1 MNPGVDDPLDRFI
14 RMFKA
19 FEKANV
25 RYILIAGFA
34 VVLYGMQRLTRDIDI
49 FVEMVP
55 ENIENLRKALV
66 SVYQDRSI
74 EEITFE
80 ELEKY
85 SVIRYVAPDGFCV
98 DIISR
103 LGDAFSYKDLD
114 FKKVEIEGIEVRIA
128 TPETLL
134 RLNKD
139 TVRPEDKM
147 DADFLE
153 ELFKGTKDDQHMSNK
168 SVIGATNAGL

>member
-1 MNPGVDDPLDRFI
+1 MEDHLDRFI
-14 RMFKA
+14 RMFGA
-19 FEKANV
+19 FEKTKV
-25 RYILIAGFA
+25 RYILIGGFA

-55 ENIENLRKALV
+55 DNIANLRKALG
-66 SVYQDRSI
+66 SVYQDQSI

-103 LGDAFSYKDLD
+103 LGEAVSYRDLD
-114 FKKVEIEGIEVRIA
+114 FKKVEIEGIDIRIA

-134 RLNKD
+134 RLKKD
-139 TVRPEDKM
+139 TVRPEDKV
-147 DADFLE
+147 DAGFLE
-153 ELFKGTKDDQHMSNK
+153 ELLKNDKDQ
-168 SVIGATNAGL
+168 

>member
-1 MNPGVDDPLDRFI
+1 MDQPLNRFI
-14 RMFKA
+14 RMFEV

-25 RYILIAGFA
+25 SYILIGGFA

-49 FVEMVP
+49 LVEMVP
-55 ENIENLRKALV
+55 DNIEKLRKALV
-66 SVYQDRSI
+66 SVYQDQSI

-85 SVIRYVAPDGFCV
+85 SVIRYVAPDGLCV

-103 LGDAFSYKDLD
+103 LGEAFSYKDLD
-114 FKKVEIEGIEVRIA
+114 FKKVEIEGTKVRIA

-134 RLNKD
+134 RLKKD

-147 DADFLE
+147 DAAFLE
-153 ELFKGTKDDQHMSNK
+153 ELFKRTKDD
-168 SVIGATNAGL
+168 

>member
-1 MNPGVDDPLDRFI
+1 MNSGVDAHLDRFI
-14 RMFKA
+14 RMFEA
-19 FEKANV
+19 FEKTKV
-25 RYILIAGFA
+25 RYILIGGFA

-55 ENIENLRKALV
+55 DNIENLRRALG
-66 SVYQDRSI
+66 SVYEDQSI

-114 FKKVEIEGIEVRIA
+114 FKKLELEGIEVRIA

-134 RLNKD
+134 RLKKD

-147 DADFLE
+147 DAAFLE
-153 ELFKGTKDDQHMSNK
+153 ELFKKAKDD
-168 SVIGATNAGL
+168 